1 MSFAPLT
8 LEQFADAFPF
18 GGGNG
23 GSGQVDPQE
32 AYLEGVAAGE
42 AAALARLKEAE
53 RAFLDAAQSL
63 DDALQALKPA
73 SEQALAESIETI
85 LAALLP
91 TLTERGFATE
101 AAGAISRAFAGN
113 CAAKVT
119 IAANPA
125 QAEALTSALSA
136 APGAPAFIIETNE
149 AVPVAAA
156 RVQCG
161 KGGLDFDLDA
171 AANACLA
178 ALEGALGRVNNGI

>member
-8 LEQFADAFPF
+8 LEQFAEAVPL
-18 GGGNG
+18 GGGHG
-23 GSGQVDPQE
+23 GMGPVDPQE

-42 AAALARLKEAE
+42 AAALARLSEAE

-63 DDALQALKPA
+63 DSALHGLKPA
-73 SEQALAESIETI
+73 SERALAEAIETI

-113 CAAKVT
+113 SRAQVT

-136 APGAPAFIIETNE
+136 APGAPAFIIEANE
-149 AVPVAAA
+149 AVAVAAA
-156 RVQCG
+156 RIQCG

-171 AANACLA
+171 AVNACLA
-178 ALEGALGRVNNGI
+178 ALAAALGRVNNGT